1 MSNFIET
8 TLMDGYAGGPHIT
21 EAQTGLANQGLFG
34 PDDYVLAVGKQA
46 ATEILTNNKIRIYD
60 AVYVIQGRRDV
71 IPFNGYEDVIIEN
84 GTQGAYRNDIIVRRY
99 SKNVETGVESTS
111 YAVIKGTANSSAGAD
126 PEITAGN
133 IANGDTLHD
142 MPLYRVKLEG
152 INIVAVEP
160 LFETLYTADRVK
172 TLLTGLT
179 KRTEE
184 MMEHIISVA
193 NDQMREYP
201 GHLELASS
209 EYMQIDSQK
218 TLVNIRTGEV
228 YIRATGTMLQTADAG
243 KNFIVARLR
252 DVELIPE
259 GSKVIPITVASNL
272 NNIGN
277 MKAALY
283 PAGHSNYKS
292 QIRGTVINQITKG
305 SLVYIQAQYFV
316 DPEKVR
322 NALGIQEPAL
332 KPLDTILK
340 PLV

>member
-1 MSNFIET
+1 MAVLGVGAGAQVTSQ
-8 TLMDGYAGGPHIT
+8 MDADFYAGILG
-21 EAQTGLANQGLFG
+21 
-34 PDDYVLAVGKQA
+34 DKKMVLPVGKQMEA
-46 ATEILTNNKIRIYD
+46 ELIDNNTVRIHD
-60 AVYVIQGRRDV
+60 GVAIIQGRYVYVEANTYDE
-71 IPFNGYEDVIIEN
+71 FKIEN
-84 GTQGAYRNDIIVRRY
+84 GTQGVNRYDIIGYRLYREDGKEFCENVVTKDVGA
-99 SKNVETGVESTS
+99 SGTVETEVFRDGGQEVF
-111 YAVIKGTANSSAGAD
+111 I
-126 PEITAGN
+126 P
-133 IANGDTLHD
+133 
-142 MPLYRVKLEG
+142 MYRVQLDELS
-152 INIVAVEP
+152 IVALEP

-179 KRTEE
+179 NRTVE

-259 GSKVIPITVASNL
+259 DNKVIPITVVSNL